1 MPPWRA
7 RHGLV
12 LGLLTCLSVT
22 LATAESATD
31 KSGGTTVKVVGP
43 PNQTGLIV
51 ALLLILLA
59 LLVTLTGA
67 WCKLREY
74 GGTGAYYPWQLE
86 SGARGTRRWARI
98 LRSILPGRASSQRG
112 DLEGEDLKFVDE
124 EDEGGDEEDE
134 EAPGSEEEE
143 PRSDDEEEEVGG
155 SKLRGDGD
163 SLSDYSSLGGIDL
176 RERAGAAAEGDDG
189 SLPPPSS
196 SPRGSQVLGG
206 LHSLAGSAPWGEAG
220 QDVTAL

>member
-1 MPPWRA
+1 MPPWKTC
-7 RHGLV
+7 HGLV
-12 LGLLTCLSVT
+12 LGLLACLGVT
-22 LATAESATD
+22 LVTAESANH
-31 KSGGTTVKVVGP
+31 GGTTTVKVVGP

-51 ALLLILLA
+51 VLLLVLLA

-67 WCKLREY
+67 WCKLREF

-112 DLEGEDLKFVDE
+112 DLEREDLKFVDE
-124 EDEGGDEEDE
+124 EDEGEDE
-134 EAPGSEEEE
+134 DEPGSEEEQ
-143 PRSDDEEEEVGG
+143 PRSDDDEEEVGG
-155 SKLRGDGD
+155 SKLRGEGEGD

-176 RERAGAAAEGDDG
+176 RERAAEGDDE
-189 SLPPPSS
+189 SLPPPLS